1 MIEIARERNISAPAA
16 RVWEVVAEAE
26 RLPEWYA
33 RAASAEVLEGA
44 GLGRRQRLR
53 CRDIDAAVKKLTGKG
68 VTVERRFY
76 DEPWGRLAFIKL
88 PGGGKL
94 GVYQPRHP
102 RALNAS
108 APDTLSS
115 KPGKRKLTSSKSHTK
130 SRSTASV
137 NRRSG

>member
-1 MIEIARERNISAPAA
+1 
-16 RVWEVVAEAE
+16 
-26 RLPEWYA
+26 
-33 RAASAEVLEGA
+33 
-44 GLGRRQRLR
+44 
-53 CRDIDAAVKKLTGKG
+53 
-68 VTVERRFY
+68 
-76 DEPWGRLAFIKL
+76 L

-115 KPGKRKLTSSKSHTK
+115 KPVKRKTSSKSRPK

>member
-1 MIEIARERNISAPAA
+1 
-16 RVWEVVAEAE
+16 
-26 RLPEWYA
+26 
-33 RAASAEVLEGA
+33 
-44 GLGRRQRLR
+44 
-53 CRDIDAAVKKLTGKG
+53 
-68 VTVERRFY
+68 
-76 DEPWGRLAFIKL
+76 L

-115 KPGKRKLTSSKSHTK
+115 KPVKRNLTSSKSRPK